1 MTGHDSSVNIVY
13 PSGPDAPPQAFIS
26 VRSPSLPYLSLTFI
40 SESSIIAAGHDCQPI
55 LLTGSSS
62 GWSVSGS
69 LDEGA
74 SGSKAAG
81 GAGGG
86 GRVVSGGAPGRLNN
100 EAFNMFKQ
108 ADSRGISSKPAGG
121 AVTATGATAVGA
133 DGLLVTVHQN
143 SITQVG
149 AYEWDAQGDVG
160 KVFTRGRDGK
170 LVIWA
175 TDKGVLG
182 KLANMSV

>member
-1 MTGHDSSVNIVY
+1 M
-13 PSGPDAPPQAFIS
+13 
-26 VRSPSLPYLSLTFI
+26 
-40 SESSIIAAGHDCQPI
+40 
-55 LLTGSSS
+55 
-62 GWSVSGS
+62 
-69 LDEGA
+69 
-74 SGSKAAG
+74 
-81 GAGGG
+81 
-86 GRVVSGGAPGRLNN
+86 
-100 EAFNMFKQ
+100 
-108 ADSRGISSKPAGG
+108 
-121 AVTATGATAVGA
+121 TATGATAVGA

-175 TDKGVLG
+175 TDQGVLG